1 MSYIF
6 RGNLCGYLCT
16 DCSEKLS
23 GINVRIYRLDEKQ
36 DVIAAAAAHPDDT
49 FHQLS
54 DDEIKRKK
62 GRLIKEATTDDKG
75 DFVLTFDDKEKYD
88 GKAFEIDIAI
98 SKGYRQENYSED
110 ESGDLQFHITTVQPY
125 WRETSDEGTR
135 ALSYYWEYCIAA
147 RWWCRIL
154 ALLDLWV
161 ICGQV
166 TDCEEG
172 IAIANVKVLAFDAD
186 WLQHDP
192 LGSAFTDTSGHF
204 TIYYTRAQ
212 FEKTIFSW
220 INLEWVSG
228 PDLYFRVESASGV
241 QLLQEPVG
249 KGRTHGRR
257 NVGNCF
263 CVKLCVDVDVPPEVP
278 VPVPAFLR
286 VGGYN
291 YQTEINAAPFGN
303 GLTTGSNYAF
313 FSSVRLNGI
322 VAQETGGQ
330 PLEYCFEYTH
340 DFNGLGAPINW
351 QRVLPGQIPQTNIGY
366 IEKAV
371 LVTPPLPDL
380 PYYDYNNVD
389 CYVSSV
395 PIPGAFVTAPSAQGW
410 ILVPQQDDNPLD
422 PTGDGL
428 FVSNSNQIM
437 LDTTTLMAFP
447 PVNLAGLVAGN
458 DATSTGQPL
467 AQDEVFALR
476 MLVRQ
481 QGNDA
486 TKVQAGMCRR
496 IAIDNTLYNGMVH
509 HPSWGSWGPT
519 TEYGVCMV
527 DIQQLI
533 AMGCAKITTQ
543 VDILYTV
550 AHPNLGSFGI
560 TMTGPL
566 GTESFGPFA
575 VSPNEFG
582 TVTRVFTPADPE
594 CAYLVTLTATYLL
607 TTGDSNLSS
616 VQDQIA
622 FCR

>member
-1 MSYIF
+1 M
-6 RGNLCGYLCT
+6 
-16 DCSEKLS
+16 
-23 GINVRIYRLDEKQ
+23 
-36 DVIAAAAAHPDDT
+36 
-49 FHQLS
+49 
-54 DDEIKRKK
+54 
-62 GRLIKEATTDDKG
+62 
-75 DFVLTFDDKEKYD
+75 
-88 GKAFEIDIAI
+88 
-98 SKGYRQENYSED
+98 QE
-110 ESGDLQFHITTVQPY
+110 TV
-125 WRETSDEGTR
+125 
-135 ALSYYWEYCIAA
+135 A
-147 RWWCRIL
+147 
-154 ALLDLWV
+154 
-161 ICGQV
+161 
-166 TDCEEG
+166 
-172 IAIANVKVLAFDAD
+172 
-186 WLQHDP
+186 
-192 LGSAFTDTSGHF
+192 
-204 TIYYTRAQ
+204 
-212 FEKTIFSW
+212 
-220 INLEWVSG
+220 
-228 PDLYFRVESASGV
+228 
-241 QLLQEPVG
+241 

-278 VPVPAFLR
+278 VPIPAFLR
-286 VGGYN
+286 VGGYD
-291 YQTEINAAPFGN
+291 YQSQINSVPFGD

-313 FSSVRLNGI
+313 YSSLRLNGI
-322 VAQETGGQ
+322 VAQKTGGQ
-330 PLEYCFEYTH
+330 PLEYCFEYTQ
-340 DFNGLGAPINW
+340 DFNAFGTPINW

-380 PYYDYNNVD
+380 PFYDYNNVD

-395 PIPGAFVTAPSAQGW
+395 PIPGAFVTAPNAQGW
-410 ILVPQQDDNPLD
+410 ILVPQQNDNPLN
-422 PTGDGL
+422 PAGAGL

-437 LDTTTLMAFP
+437 LDSTSLMAFP

-509 HPSWGSWGPT
+509 HPSWGSWGPI

-533 AMGCAKITTQ
+533 IAGCAKITTQ

-550 AHPNLGSFGI
+550 AHPNLGSYGI

-566 GTESFGPFA
+566 GTESFGPFTP
-575 VSPNEFG
+575 SPNEFG
-582 TVTRVFTPADPE
+582 TVTRTFTLADPE

-607 TTGDSNLSS
+607 TNGDSNLGS